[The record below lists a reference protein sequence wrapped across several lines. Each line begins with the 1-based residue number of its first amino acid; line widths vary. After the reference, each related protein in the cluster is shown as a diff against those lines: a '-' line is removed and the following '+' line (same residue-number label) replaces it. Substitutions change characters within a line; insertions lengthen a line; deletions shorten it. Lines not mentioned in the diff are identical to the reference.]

1 MSRHCQIS
9 IAAADNWDSH
19 FPLDEY
25 CLGELKFWQQH
36 ALNLRA
42 RTFKELVLTNKTIFT
57 DASKAACKAH
67 IQESRQT
74 THRAF
79 TLAEQETSSTYRELL
94 AIQYAIRAFEPLLT
108 GCNVKLLTDSQMA
121 AKIAQVGSMKLD
133 LHQLAI
139 NIFSTCLQA
148 NIQLDLQWIPR
159 SLNAQADYINRF
171 KDFDDWEVE
180 PDVFNTLNNLFGR

>member
-19 FPLDEY
+19 FALDEY

-42 RTFKELVLTNKTIFT
+42 RTFKESVLTNKTIFT
-57 DASKAACKAH
+57 DASKTACGAH
-67 IQESRQT
+67 IQESRRA

-79 TLAEQETSSTYRELL
+79 TLAESSLHTYRGLL

-121 AKIAQVGSMKLD
+121 AKIAQVDSTKLD

-159 SLNAQADYINRF
+159 SLSAQADYISRF
-171 KDFDDWEVE
+171 KVFDDCMGSR
-180 PDVFNTLNNLFGR
+180 T